1 MNYVCCNICSLATSI
16 RQTGNKTQELSAEL
30 KENEKKKAIAAE
42 VNQEELENQIAR
54 LIEERDTLMN
64 AGAYTVDDKIIREL
78 DKKIRDTLARQA

>member
-1 MNYVCCNICSLATSI
+1 M
-16 RQTGNKTQELSAEL
+16 
-30 KENEKKKAIAAE
+30 E

>member
-1 MNYVCCNICSLATSI
+1 MNFVYCYVCSLATSI

-30 KENEKKKAIAAE
+30 KEKEKKKAITAE
-42 VNQEELENQIAR
+42 VNQEELEDQIAR